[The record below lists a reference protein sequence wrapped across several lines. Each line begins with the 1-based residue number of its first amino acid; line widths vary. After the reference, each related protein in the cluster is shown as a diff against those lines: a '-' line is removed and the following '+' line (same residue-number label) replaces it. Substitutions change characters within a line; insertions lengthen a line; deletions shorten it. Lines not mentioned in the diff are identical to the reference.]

1 MYYTTNITAY
11 QMLIRKLLRAIINQ
25 LLISKMKE
33 GTLSKEIISVFE
45 YIKENICKEYP
56 NALVNEYVFILSILK
71 NKDSLA
77 YHSLSS
83 IVVDSTL
90 DDMKELFTTQITF
103 NVNGEKNMSP
113 YSIFDKYFEDC
124 EIICKQM
131 GIKEIT
137 SSILLLSI
145 IKKHEEISKIFRDF
159 AITVVQLVN
168 SVKSHTIETPSKTIE
183 TPKKHQKKKKKNNLS
198 SSKSNKITNSTIF
211 NGDGEIE
218 YSLMNISHL
227 SAIGKVSNVIGY
239 EKYYDEI
246 FAILSKKDRNN
257 VAICGNYGVG
267 KTATAYNLANLI
279 NNKQCNSNFHNK
291 ILVELD
297 FSKLVVGTPFKGAF
311 EQKFYSIVNEAK
323 ENGNYI
329 FFIDNLHLLLNG
341 NTKYAETD
349 IESLLTILLIEP
361 SIQVICTM
369 TPKMFSS
376 IQTKSQIG
384 KYFNNVTIEEP
395 TIDECV
401 NILTESKYSYETYH
415 DVKYTD
421 DAIKTCVELCKK
433 YMTNR
438 SLPDSALDLL
448 DMVGAKI
455 NMNFDE
461 PPSLKNLKEKLSDV
475 IDEINFIKGSST
487 YKEYETI
494 DELTKKQISLKSQ
507 ISIIEKEE
515 ILSKK
520 ATEITKNDVCSILA
534 KEIDLPLEELT
545 QDEKI
550 RLKGLSEKIKES
562 VIGQDEAVD
571 EVCRAVKRQRIGLG
585 ENDRPAVLIFLGSTG
600 TGKTLLAKELAK
612 EVFGDEK
619 YFVRMDMSE
628 YSDKTSVNKITGS
641 SAGYVGYEDETLL
654 VKALK
659 NKKRFVLLLDE
670 IEKASD
676 EVYNMFL
683 QIFDEGRFTDNHS
696 ETYSLKD
703 VIIIMTSNVGVA
715 EAANRGK
722 AIGFSN
728 DGYDFSQSIIEK
740 ELKRK
745 FKPEFLN
752 RIQKIVYFNK
762 LNNDNLKSIISL
774 EIEKINK
781 KVEKLGYHL
790 DQDILKTKMVDNIYE
805 NIITKKE
812 FGARPIVNEV
822 QRKIEDSIVDYLI
835 ENEVEEGHT
844 FTYNELISL

>member
-90 DDMKELFTTQITF
+90 DDMKEFFTTQITF
-103 NVNGEKNMSP
+103 NINGEKNIPP

-124 EIICKQM
+124 EIICKQI

-168 SVKSHTIETPSKTIE
+168 SVKNHMIE
-183 TPKKHQKKKKKNNLS
+183 TPKKHQKKKKKNNLA
-198 SSKSNKITNSTIF
+198 SSKSNEITNNTIF
-211 NGDGEIE
+211 NSDNEIGR
-218 YSLMNISHL
+218 SLMNISYL
-227 SAIGKVSNVIGY
+227 SAMGKVSTVIGY

-257 VAICGNYGVG
+257 VAICGKYGVG
-267 KTATAYNLANLI
+267 KTATAYNIANLI

-349 IESLLTILLIEP
+349 IESLLSILLIEP

-369 TPKMFSS
+369 TIKMFSS

-384 KYFNNVTIEEP
+384 KYFHNVTIEEP

-401 NILTESKYSYETYH
+401 NILTETKHSYETYH

-421 DAIKTCVELCKK
+421 DAIKTCAELCKK

-448 DMVGAKI
+448 DMVGAKM

-461 PPSLKNLKEKLSDV
+461 PTTLKSLKEELSDV

-487 YKEYETI
+487 HKEYDTI

-520 ATEITKNDVCSILA
+520 ATDVTKNDVCSILA

-545 QDEKI
+545 QNEKI
-550 RLKGLSEKIKES
+550 RLKGLSDKIKES

-571 EVCRAVKRQRIGLG
+571 EVCRAVKRQRVGLG
-585 ENDRPAVLIFLGSTG
+585 ENNRPTVLMFLGSTG
-600 TGKTLLAKELAK
+600 TGKTYLAKELAK

-641 SAGYVGYEDETLL
+641 SAGFVGYEDETLL

-670 IEKASD
+670 MEKAND
-676 EVYNMFL
+676 EVHNMFL

-728 DGYDFSQSIIEK
+728 DSYDFSQSIIEK

-774 EIEKINK
+774 EIGKINK

-790 DQDILKTKMVDNIYE
+790 DDDILKTKMVDNIYE

-835 ENEVEEGHT
+835 ENEVEQGHT

>member
-1 MYYTTNITAY
+1 
-11 QMLIRKLLRAIINQ
+11 MLIRKLLRAIINQ

-90 DDMKELFTTQITF
+90 DDMKELFSTQITF
-103 NVNGEKNMSP
+103 NINGEKNIPP

-124 EIICKQM
+124 EIICKQI

-168 SVKSHTIETPSKTIE
+168 SVKSHTIETP
-183 TPKKHQKKKKKNNLS
+183 KKEEKKKKKNELS
-198 SSKSNKITNSTIF
+198 SSNLNKTTNRTTF
-211 NGDGEIE
+211 NEDNEIGH
-218 YSLMNISHL
+218 SLVNISRL
-227 SAIGKVSNVIGY
+227 STMGKVSNVIGY

-246 FAILSKKDRNN
+246 FTILSKKDRNN
-257 VAICGNYGVG
+257 VAICGKYGVG
-267 KTATAYNLANLI
+267 KTATAYNIANLI

-291 ILVELD
+291 ILVEFD

-341 NTKYAETD
+341 NIKYAETD
-349 IESLLTILLIEP
+349 IENLLSVLLIEP
-361 SIQVICTM
+361 SIQLICTM
-369 TPKMFSS
+369 TPKMFSN
-376 IQTKSQIG
+376 IQKKSQLG
-384 KYFNNVTIEEP
+384 KYFNCVTIEEP
-395 TIDECV
+395 TINECV

-433 YMTNR
+433 YMNNR

-455 NMNFDE
+455 NMNIEE
-461 PPSLKNLKEKLSDV
+461 PTNLKNLKEELSDV
-475 IDEINFIKGSST
+475 IDKIELIKNSST
-487 YKEYETI
+487 HKEYDRI
-494 DELTKKQISLKSQ
+494 DDLTKKQISLKSQ

-545 QDEKI
+545 QNEKI
-550 RLKGLSEKIKES
+550 RLKGLSDKIKER

-585 ENDRPAVLIFLGSTG
+585 ENERPAVLMFLGSTG

-628 YSDKTSVNKITGS
+628 YSDKTSVNKINGS
-641 SAGYVGYEDETLL
+641 NPGYVGYDDETFLL
-654 VKALK
+654 KALK
-659 NKKRFVLLLDE
+659 QKKRFVLLLDE
-670 IEKASD
+670 FEKSNE
-676 EVYNMFL
+676 EVHNIFL
-683 QIFDEGRFTDNHS
+683 QMFDEGRFTSNHG
-696 ETYSLKD
+696 EEYSLKD

-722 AIGFSN
+722 TIGFSN
-728 DGYDFSQSIIEK
+728 DAYDLSQSIIEK

-774 EIEKINK
+774 EIGKINK

-790 DQDILKTKMVDNIYE
+790 DEGILKTKMIDHVYE
-805 NIITKKE
+805 NIIAKKE

-822 QRKIEDSIVDYLI
+822 QRKIEDNIVDYLI
-835 ENEVEEGHT
+835 ENEVEQGHT
-844 FTYNELISL
+844 FTYDELISL